1 MGINAKCKTNEQ
13 KENDVIRPYA
23 LVIPHSGSYPFSIK
37 NIVFESDKKLEL
49 G

>member
-1 MGINAKCKTNEQ
+1 MLL
-13 KENDVIRPYA
+13 RPYA

-37 NIVFESDKKLEL
+37 KNIVFESDKKLEL